1 MSESGASTVSN
12 TVYVPCPFVTDLPVA
27 CVVLGGGKLC
37 KDFQGEVAT
46 QIEMGTS
53 PAAAL
58 SECRKRQHAWLQ
70 RSTAEAP
77 KKGRSDWRPAK
88 RFRVGSYKNMVSL
101 DSELRTFG
109 LPGLSHYVRDWDA
122 ERWDSWP
129 VLTVCWDQDST
140 NLSAGHWLMYA
151 KKAAIDIQWDPNHGA
166 WNDVRGSAKEAGY
179 LPFLLGLL
187 LVWNLPH
194 GPWQDDLRS
203 TQFQEAL
210 DLPPLVA
217 ARASSLL
224 QESGKAHLLSS
235 PGALEQMWNEFR
247 PANPFSKKGSNTCL
261 NRFMSLTKQGQEE
274 LKHWS
279 FRLAAYEL
287 VAMESGMLSGAKFQ
301 KAILGRSGVGIGS
314 GRGYPGGHDK
324 PKTRFG
330 VDRALRSSCANA
342 LVMAVCLLN
351 EPLAWR
357 RLAQFVEITGHISRW
372 HSQASEK
379 CRSVSCCQ
387 MWLRHQC
394 MGGCMNNNGCIWSS
408 LMLPAS
414 VARQGFWTPHQDRD
428 APSPATTCMEDGL
441 AEEVGT
447 LALSLIRLRLIRT
460 LPLTSGWPN
469 CAGRLLEDP
478 QSAEA
483 EAGRILGCFVAFER
497 LKASQGEHDF
507 LRSLV
512 NRSLFQRPVVLM
524 LVKGLQESRGAISQR
539 LRDVLSRHLNK
550 CTSTTVIEDCFNSMK
565 KRQGV
570 HSAEEEEPCRAR
582 HVSGG

>member
-12 TVYVPCPFVTDLPVA
+12 TVYVPCPFVTDFLVA
-27 CVVLGGGKLC
+27 CVVLGGGSAEVC

-53 PAAAL
+53 PATAL

-101 DSELRTFG
+101 DSQLRTFG

-151 KKAAIDIQWDPNHGA
+151 KKAAVDIQWGPNHGA
-166 WNDVRGSAKEAGY
+166 WNDVRGAAKEVGY

-203 TQFQEAL
+203 TQVQEAL
-210 DLPPLVA
+210 DLLMKGPDSSVPPLVA

-224 QESGKAHLLSS
+224 QESGKAHLFSS
-235 PGALEQMWNEFR
+235 PGALEQMWNEFCQ
-247 PANPFSKKGSNTCL
+247 ANPFSKKGSKTCL

-287 VAMESGMLSGAKFQ
+287 VAMESDMLSGAKFQ
-301 KAILGRSGVGIGS
+301 KVILSRSGVGIGEQAAS
-314 GRGYPGGHDK
+314 AAEGDIPAATTSRRSD
-324 PKTRFG
+324 R
-330 VDRALRSSCANA
+330 VDHALRSSCANA
-342 LVMAVCLLN
+342 LVVAVCLLS

-379 CRSVSCCQ
+379 CRSLSCCQ

-394 MGGCMNNNGCIWSS
+394 MGGCMNNIGCIWSS

-414 VARQGFWTPHQDRD
+414 VARQGFWTPHQGRD
-428 APSPATTCMEDGL
+428 APSPATTCMGDGL
-441 AEEVGT
+441 AEEVGAF
-447 LALSLIRLRLIRT
+447 ALSLIRLRLIRT

-478 QSAEA
+478 PERG
-483 EAGRILGCFVAFER
+483 GRGWSHLGV
-497 LKASQGEHDF
+497 
-507 LRSLV
+507 LR
-512 NRSLFQRPVVLM
+512 RIR
-524 LVKGLQESRGAISQR
+524 AA
-539 LRDVLSRHLNK
+539 
-550 CTSTTVIEDCFNSMK
+550 
-565 KRQGV
+565 QGV
-570 HSAEEEEPCRAR
+570 ARRA
-582 HVSGG
+582 